1 MPSISALFHQLDSLL
16 AAGAPMPETLD
27 AYGLLVDAAG
37 DADDEVALIRATELA
52 SAVEAGCSGWRI
64 CWARYCRA
72 NAWSELYRLRR
83 YPELAFSWDQP
94 ELLSQIFNLRS
105 ALQHESIFQ
114 LEPIF
119 RAQLHCNLG
128 NALNTNG
135 RIIEAIE
142 QWEVALKLNPLLVM
156 ARGSLGKGLEYYARN
171 IYDDGHQLWLL
182 LRARQHLHDGVKT
195 GLGRDGA
202 TYPEALEH
210 FREQLEIID
219 GRLADAGVSTSEQV
233 PTLDPAEI
241 AETEREHEYRCW
253 CLQRRLFLNPL
264 NDAYLEPVAARDV
277 LMLPSHRG
285 DGIGITYLAFFN
297 QMKEEYVYAR
307 WCLFDGATSTKVHFA
322 DRHVTLA
329 LNADNARYSIALE
342 QVKTAFRS
350 AYSLLDKV
358 AYFVNSYWQLEIPE
372 KKVDFNS
379 VWTEQKK
386 PRFGQVRETLESS
399 KNLPLQAL
407 YWLSKDIFDSEHHRV
422 AEPNARQL
430 NDLRNHLEHKFV
442 KVVDVKST
450 GDEPSMSRD
459 QLAHEITP
467 DELVA
472 RAERIMKIARSALVY
487 LCLAMHRAERQ
498 RYGDRDDVIAF
509 DVSDIPDSSKF

>member
-1 MPSISALFHQLDSLL
+1 MPSISALISQLDSLL
-16 AAGAPMPETLD
+16 AAGGPMPEILD
-27 AYGLLVDAAG
+27 AYCLLVDAAG
-37 DADDEVALIRATELA
+37 DAGDEAALVKATQLA

-64 CWARYCRA
+64 CWARYCNA
-72 NAWSELYRLRR
+72 NAWSALYYLRR
-83 YPELAFSWDQP
+83 YPEQALSWDQP
-94 ELLSQIFNLRS
+94 ELLNQIFNLRS
-105 ALQHESIFQ
+105 ALQHEAILE
-114 LEPIF
+114 LEPIA

-128 NALNTNG
+128 NALNTAG

-156 ARGSLGKGLEYYARN
+156 ARGSLGKGLEYYARI
-171 IYDDGHQLWLL
+171 IYDDGHQRWLV
-182 LRARQHLHDGVKT
+182 LRARQHLHDGVQI

-210 FREQLEIID
+210 FREQLKIID

-233 PTLDPAEI
+233 PTLDPAEL
-241 AETEREHEYRCW
+241 AETEREHEYRYW
-253 CLQRRLFLNPL
+253 CLQRRLFLNPM

-277 LMLPSHRG
+277 LTLPNHRG
-285 DGIGITYLAFFN
+285 DGVGITYLAFFN
-297 QMKEEYVYAR
+297 QMKEEYAYAR
-307 WCLFDGATSTKVHFA
+307 WCLFEGATSTEVHFA

-329 LNADNARYSIALE
+329 LNADKARYCIALE

-358 AYFVNSYWQLEIPE
+358 AYFVNSYWQLGIPE

-386 PRFGQVRETLESS
+386 PRFGFVRETLESS

-407 YWLSKDIFDSEHHRV
+407 YWLSKDIYDSEHHRV
-422 AEPNARQL
+422 AEPDAQL
-430 NDLRNHLEHKFV
+430 LNNLRNHLEHKFV

-450 GDEPSMSRD
+450 GNEPSISHD
-459 QLAHEITP
+459 HLAHEITP

-472 RAERIMKIARSALVY
+472 KAERIMKIARSALVY
-487 LCLAMHRAERQ
+487 LCLGMHRAERQ

-509 DVSDIPDSSKF
+509 NVSDIPDSSKF